1 MNFLLMARRD
11 AKAMRTYGLPEKITI
26 ARGRANA
33 AAIEGYNAAYAA
45 SIEVRQIK
53 YLNNLV
59 EQDHRAITRVTR
71 PPLGFT
77 LFWAAQRTLAGIEL
91 VHMIEKGQ
99 MDAGGPPGQTPA
111 EQLYTLAA

>member
-1 MNFLLMARRD
+1 
-11 AKAMRTYGLPEKITI
+11 
-26 ARGRANA
+26 
-33 AAIEGYNAAYAA
+33 
-45 SIEVRQIK
+45 
-53 YLNNLV
+53 
-59 EQDHRAITRVTR
+59 
-71 PPLGFT
+71 